1 MKKKVPTEKEIAQKH
16 GVSVDYVVRQ
26 AEVGSTV
33 EREHVTTHEEA
44 YGIALQHIDEFP
56 DYYKHLLDMEK
67 KLKKEW
73 RNGKMKNVQENHI
86 DVAMGRELDDEG
98 SMIMNQ
104 LDELEHYCDM
114 LRQVVTSP
122 TMQVPAWVQSKI
134 TLATDYLNSA
144 AMYMSGKNE
153 EVQPELNKLSF
164 KEFVE
169 LDEGAAWTKKTGQN
183 KNGGLNEKGRKSYE
197 KQNPGSDLK
206 APSKEVGN
214 PRRSS
219 FCARMRG
226 MKKKLTSKKTA
237 SDPDSRINKSLRAW
251 NC

>member
-1 MKKKVPTEKEIAQKH
+1 MKKKVPTEKEIARKH
-16 GVSVDYVVRQ
+16 KVSINYVIRQ

-44 YGIALQHIDEFP
+44 YGIALQHLDEFP
-56 DYYKHLLDMEK
+56 DYYKHLLAMEK
-67 KLKKEW
+67 KMKAEYKNKKKTYKQIKESL
-73 RNGKMKNVQENHI
+73 GITENHI

-98 SMIMNQ
+98 AMILNQ
-104 LDELEHYCDM
+104 LDEIEMCCQH
-114 LRQVVTSP
+114 LRKTI
-122 TMQVPAWVQSKI
+122 TGMNMQVPGWVQAKV
-134 TLATDYLNSA
+134 TLAADYIDTA
-144 AMYMSGKNE
+144 ASYMDNKNE
-153 EVQPELNKLSF
+153 ETEKKSIG
-164 KEFVE
+164 EST
-169 LDEGAAWTKKTGQN
+169 WTRKAGQN

-197 KQNPGSDLK
+197 RENPGSDLK

-214 PRRSS
+214 PRRAS

-237 SDPDSRINKSLRAW
+237 NDPDSRINKSLRAW